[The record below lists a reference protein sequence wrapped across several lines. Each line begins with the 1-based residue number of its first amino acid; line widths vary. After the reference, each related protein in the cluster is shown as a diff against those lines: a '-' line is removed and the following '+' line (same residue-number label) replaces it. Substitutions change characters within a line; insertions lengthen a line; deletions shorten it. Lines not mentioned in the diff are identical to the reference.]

1 MEDYE
6 DFKTFMNSLTAGT
19 NAIVSGCAL
28 NFGFARGEEGVGL
41 APVYSASLK
50 IVGSGNFPEP
60 ANSQQEANKVFALVK
75 DGKFRLD
82 HVDLVTF
89 TGAVVGDGSRW
100 QLRFRKQ

>member
-6 DFKTFMNSLTAGT
+6 EFKRFVDSLIAGT

-50 IVGSGNFPEP
+50 IAGSGSFPEP
-60 ANSQQEANKVFALVK
+60 VNDQREANKIFALVK
-75 DGKFRLD
+75 GGKFRLD
-82 HVDLVTF
+82 HVDLVMF
-89 TGAVVGDGSRW
+89 TGTTVGDGSRW
-100 QLRFRKQ
+100 QLRFRE